1 MGVKSKENLC
11 MAISGLRYELVRR
24 FASGIPT
31 LRSCN
36 TDMVSKHRIERER
49 ERERERDSQ
58 AKRVSFHELSCLAEK
73 VACACTHL
81 HSMLLDYS
89 EKPGLEVSGTF
100 DKH

>member
-1 MGVKSKENLC
+1 
-11 MAISGLRYELVRR
+11 
-24 FASGIPT
+24 
-31 LRSCN
+31 
-36 TDMVSKHRIERER
+36 MVSKHRI

-58 AKRVSFHELSCLAEK
+58 AKRVSFHELSCLPEK

-81 HSMLLDYS
+81 HSMLLGYS